1 MTPDRI
7 DLETLMAYADG
18 ALSPEATARVE
29 RHLAHDPAARAQVE
43 QLRRSAALA
52 RAALDA
58 DLEQPVPAALQR
70 SVEQAIA
77 AARAQ
82 RAAADRAAPAAD
94 TVPAR
99 SASPLSPSR
108 PAAHAPRRGWLAA
121 LGLDFQPRYAM
132 AASAATLAAGVIGY
146 LVGTAA
152 PGPAPS
158 TPAALLVASV
168 DEWAA
173 LTRTLN
179 ATASGERRALP
190 AGAQVEMVASFTTGS
205 GTLCREFK
213 WTREAAYLAV
223 ACRDTQQWTIHVAS
237 LTAGGDGYAPA
248 ASPTAAVDAFITAVG
263 GGEPLSRADEAR
275 ALAAP

>member
-1 MTPDRI
+1 MTSDRI

-18 ALSPEATARVE
+18 ALAPEAAARVE

-43 QLRRSAALA
+43 QLRRTAALA

-82 RAAADRAAPAAD
+82 RAPAAASARADTLSSPNPSAGAAP
-94 TVPAR
+94 
-99 SASPLSPSR
+99 R
-108 PAAHAPRRGWLAA
+108 PAARAPRRGWLAA
-121 LGLDFQPRYAM
+121 LGLDLQPRYAM

-146 LVGTAA
+146 LVGAA
-152 PGPAPS
+152 VPGSAPS
-158 TPAALLVASV
+158 APAALLVASA

-179 ATASGERRALP
+179 ATASGEQRALP
-190 AGAQVEMVASFTTGS
+190 AGAHVEMVASFTTGS
-205 GTLCREFK
+205 GALCREFK

-223 ACRDTQQWTIHVAS
+223 ACRDTQQWTIRVAT
-237 LTAGGDGYAPA
+237 LTAGSDGYAPA
-248 ASPTAAVDAFITAVG
+248 SSPTAAVDAFITAVG
-263 GGEPLSRADEAR
+263 GGAPLSLADEAR
-275 ALAAP
+275 ALAAH